1 MTLPTVK
8 LDRGIHV
15 MHLFYSVNRQRWAE
29 LAPGESAQA
38 LQRLEALAAKNDQAS
53 HPKLRSYAP
62 VSAKADLAFI
72 LYAAELGTLAQMHRD
87 LENCFPAGS
96 LGRAYSYLSV
106 TELTEYM
113 PTDEDNRAM
122 LAAEKLEPG
131 SEAYEKRAAELA
143 KRKAEYEHY
152 RLYPELPDWE
162 VMGFYPMAKR
172 RRGNDNWYS
181 LDFATRKKLM
191 GGHARVGRKYAGRIS
206 QLITGSTGLDDW
218 EWGVTLMAHQ
228 ADALKEIVY
237 EMRFDEVSARY
248 GEFGTFYVSLRM
260 SPADLWQHLH
270 L

>member
-1 MTLPTVK
+1 MTLPTIK

-15 MHLFYSVNRQRWAE
+15 MHLFYSIHRKRWAE
-29 LAPGESAQA
+29 LATGESEQV
-38 LQRLEALAAKNDQAS
+38 LKQLEALAAQYNEAS
-53 HPKLRSYAP
+53 HPKLRSFAT
-62 VSAKADLAFI
+62 VGAKADLGFI

-87 LENCFPAGS
+87 LENRFPAGA
-96 LGRAYSYLSV
+96 LVREYSYLSV

-113 PTDEDNRAM
+113 PTEDDNRAT

-131 SEAYEKRAAELA
+131 SEAYEKRWAEMA
-143 KRKAEYEHY
+143 KRKAEYEHF

-162 VMGFYPMAKR
+162 VMGFYPMSKR
-172 RRGNDNWYS
+172 RQGSDNWYS
-181 LDFATRKKLM
+181 LDMTARKKLM

-228 ADALKEIVY
+228 VDALKEIVY

-248 GEFGTFYVSLRM
+248 GEFGKFYINMRM
-260 SPADLWQHLH
+260 PLADLWQHLH